1 MKTLIGDLDA
11 LYQYTAGLA
20 CEPFTCG
27 NRERMFIARRPV
39 TDMARGRLGAPIAA
53 LAWVLAREVP
63 GLRMV
68 LRPELGL
75 TPLLAKQPVLIA
87 DFAAPLASSELTAL
101 ARSRRLNGAVYSLPS
116 SAPSPRTRSWKGRL
130 KRPLAAQLMAGARP
144 RAVGRPVADPSP
156 SSAGPRPSW
165 RDHRRRA
172 QGRPAVTPRRW
183 PGRMHQR
190 QPDHL

>member
-20 CEPFTCG
+20 REPFTCG

-53 LAWVLAREVP
+53 LAWVLARELP

-87 DFAAPLASSELTAL
+87 DFTAQLASSELTAL

-116 SAPSPRTRSWKGRL
+116 SAPSPGTRSWKGRL
-130 KRPLAAQLMAGARP
+130 KRPLAAHLMAGPAP
-144 RAVGRPVADPSP
+144 GQLAVQ
-156 SSAGPRPSW
+156 W
-165 RDHRRRA
+165 LTRRRHPQHHDHPGVIIA
-172 QGRPAVTPRRW
+172 DAHEVGLQSPRGAGRAACISVR
-183 PGRMHQR
+183 
-190 QPDHL
+190 PDHL